1 MGELLYCHEPIAALP
16 YYVEGIGMNLYSME
30 ELCYYIMENT
40 FLLDNSFMSE
50 ELCTWVEKQMGL
62 YKLAEQLRDI
72 MRGKGLLS
80 DFVLAILEQNGYCTM
95 KEMQQIVLTIRQMEE
110 KSDFECN
117 KIRAD
122 QLMEKE
128 KYLAGIYEYKRLLD
142 SPDEKEASA
151 LLRGN
156 IWHNL
161 GTAYARLFLFEEAAR
176 CYEEAYRLNESRES
190 LRECLLCFR
199 CMHDETGFM
208 RKAMEH
214 NIDDMGMQEIKNEL
228 SLASKSEAL
237 MQFEEQLEKLAEAKE
252 VTEKTLAK
260 NEISDIIFRWKEEYR
275 RSCRV

>member
-72 MRGKGLLS
+72 MRGKRLLS

-128 KYLAGIYEYKRLLD
+128 N
-142 SPDEKEASA
+142 P
-151 LLRGN
+151 
-156 IWHNL
+156 
-161 GTAYARLFLFEEAAR
+161 EAADEI
-176 CYEEAYRLNESRES
+176 CQKLADMEREN
-190 LRECLLCFR
+190 
-199 CMHDETGFM
+199 
-208 RKAMEH
+208 RKA
-214 NIDDMGMQEIKNEL
+214 
-228 SLASKSEAL
+228 AA
-237 MQFEEQLEKLAEAKE
+237 
-252 VTEKTLAK
+252 TLLGIPFPPSS
-260 NEISDIIFRWKEEYR
+260 NS
-275 RSCRV
+275 

>member
-1 MGELLYCHEPIAALP
+1 MAKK
-16 YYVEGIGMNLYSME
+16 M
-30 ELCYYIMENT
+30 
-40 FLLDNSFMSE
+40 
-50 ELCTWVEKQMGL
+50 
-62 YKLAEQLRDI
+62 
-72 MRGKGLLS
+72 
-80 DFVLAILEQNGYCTM
+80 
-95 KEMQQIVLTIRQMEE
+95 
-110 KSDFECN
+110 
-117 KIRAD
+117 RAD

-128 KYLAGIYEYKRLLD
+128 KYLAAIYAYRKLLE
-142 SPDEKEASA
+142 SEEAKETDA
-151 LLRGN
+151 LLKGN
-156 IWHNL
+156 VWHNL
-161 GTAYARLFLFEEAAR
+161 GTAYARLFLFEEAAK

>member
-16 YYVEGIGMNLYSME
+16 YYVEGIGINLYSME
-30 ELCYYIMENT
+30 ELSYYIMGNT

-72 MRGKGLLS
+72 MRGQGMLS
-80 DFVLAILEQNGYCTM
+80 DFVFKILEQTGYCTTG
-95 KEMQQIVLTIRQMEE
+95 EMQDIVLTIRQMEE

-122 QLMEKE
+122 QLMEKQ
-128 KYLAGIYEYKRLLD
+128 KYLAAIYEYKRLLD
-142 SPDEKEASA
+142 SPDAKDATT
-151 LLRGN
+151 LLCGN

-161 GTAYARLFLFEEAAR
+161 GTAYARLFLFGEAAR
-176 CYEEAYRLNESRES
+176 CYEQAYQLNESRES

-199 CMHDETGFM
+199 CLHDDTGFM

-214 NIDDMGMQEIKNEL
+214 NIDEMGMQEIRNEL
-228 SLASKSEAL
+228 SIASRSEYL
-237 MQFEEQLEKLAEAKE
+237 TKFEEHLEELAKAQDGKARSQ
-252 VTEKTLAK
+252 AK
-260 NEISDIIFRWKEEYR
+260 NEISDIILRWKEEYR